1 MVRVLKEP
9 ETTEGAGGTIL
20 TRAMRR
26 LALLGLLAGA
36 ALAALLVAGCGGGSQ
51 TASTGEA
58 VGGGSTAA
66 ATQDIGAPVAYEQVQ
81 AVFEKYGCTGC
92 HPGVNPA
99 LDLQKGKSYDD
110 LVGVQ
115 ALEDPNLYRVV
126 AGDPGRSF
134 LYLKMGGDA
143 PVADIPAIGTRMP
156 PRAAPVDPADLDLV
170 RRWILQGAK
179 GADGQTGGPRVPSP
193 GDPPTDLDAPLATS
207 ETGTATITG
216 SVIDQAR
223 MPIDGALVTL
233 LLKGSDLPG
242 GEEHYRVAVTGADG
256 TFTLPDAPSGQYLL
270 KAYAP
275 NTIYVSRIVA
285 LDDGETQ
292 NVDFGLPDR
301 VVENPTISNPEVQA
315 RERREALDE
324 RRRVS
329 TSTRTTRS
337 RSTPTRASCSSS
349 RTRRRPS
356 SPGRGARR
364 PTRPSAGTWIFL
376 AVDKTCNVSDFLTVD
391 G

>member
-1 MVRVLKEP
+1 MP
-9 ETTEGAGGTIL
+9 DGFDDTIL

-26 LALLGLLAGA
+26 LALLGLLACA
-36 ALAALLVAGCGGGSQ
+36 ALVVSLVAGCGGGSQ

-58 VGGGSTAA
+58 DGGGSSAA
-66 ATQDIGAPVAYEQVQ
+66 GTQGLGAPVAYAQVQ
-81 AVFEKYGCTGC
+81 AVFAKYGCTGC

-99 LDLQKGKSYDD
+99 LDLQQGKSYDD

-156 PRAAPVDPADLDLV
+156 PRAAAVDPADLDLV

-179 GADGQTGGPRVPSP
+179 DADGQTGGPKVPSP
-193 GDPPTDLDAPLATS
+193 GDPPTSLNVPLATS
-207 ETGTATITG
+207 KTGTGTITG
-216 SVIDQAR
+216 SVIGQTRA
-223 MPIDGALVTL
+223 PIDGALVTL

-256 TFTLPDAPSGQYLL
+256 TFTIPDAPSGQYLL

-285 LDDGETQ
+285 LDDGESQ

-301 VVENPTISNPEVQA
+301 VVENPAISNPTVA
-315 RERREALDE
+315 RSGSGINVSMVVKGSDLDPNYTLAVNVNAGLVFE
-324 RRRVS
+324 LANATAPEQPGTWS
-329 TSTRTTRS
+329 ATTDK
-337 RSTPTRASCSSS
+337 TLG
-349 RTRRRPS
+349 
-356 SPGRGARR
+356 GR
-364 PTRPSAGTWIFL
+364 WIFL